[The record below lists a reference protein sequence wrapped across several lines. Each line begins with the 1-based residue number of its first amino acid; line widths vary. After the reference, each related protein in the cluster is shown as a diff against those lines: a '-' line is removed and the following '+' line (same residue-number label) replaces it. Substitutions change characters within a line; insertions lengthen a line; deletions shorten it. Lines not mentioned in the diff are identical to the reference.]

1 MKFTSIVSFWLF
13 WQTTFRE
20 VSQTLAWTAISTSST
35 TTTASRFAN
44 CLTNLHM
51 SSSLTTQKE
60 RKPRLALPE
69 PLRSLTPGTWAH
81 DTMSRRVDGEILA
94 RTVEDNQDFLKSHPA
109 LADAVDNLRKDLR
122 EAAPLKYP
130 IKPPDD
136 ASTERQ
142 AEYDTWCEILK
153 PHIDQN
159 ETWLSAP
166 WMVAEFY
173 VYRSLMGCLGYWD
186 EGSPGCGYDPFD
198 KQKQAGLV
206 SSTKSAEAILKRIPT
221 LPTSAEGQQ
230 VAFSMA
236 LWGNKMDLSLWPA
249 DAGDNKDVFSDVL
262 AAAYENLLHD
272 DSETLSRWCDG
283 LIAKGGGKVH
293 IIVDNAGFELVT
305 DLAVGQYLIESGIAK
320 TVTFQLKSHPTFVS
334 DALEKDL
341 RETVDYYTK
350 LAEDEYPCA
359 RDAGLKWQSYLESGE
374 WKCQEHMFWVQGWP
388 MWKMQEP
395 LYQDLEKHCD
405 LAIVKGDANYRRLL
419 GDLDWDY
426 SEASFN
432 DVVGAY
438 FPCPVLALRTL
449 KSEVG
454 CGMDKAQVERASSLD
469 KNWLV
474 NGRFGVVHF
483 STAGRT

>member
-1 MKFTSIVSFWLF
+1 
-13 WQTTFRE
+13 
-20 VSQTLAWTAISTSST
+20 
-35 TTTASRFAN
+35 
-44 CLTNLHM
+44 M
-51 SSSLTTQKE
+51 SSSSTQQE
-60 RKPRLALPE
+60 RAPRLTLPE

-81 DTMSRRVDGEILA
+81 DTMSRRVDGEIMG
-94 RTVEDNQDFLKSHPA
+94 RTVEDNKDFLQANPK
-109 LADAVDNLRKDLR
+109 LAEAVENLRKELR

-130 IKPPDD
+130 VKPADD
-136 ASTERQ
+136 ASSERKL
-142 AEYDTWCEILK
+142 EYETWCEILK
-153 PHIDQN
+153 PHIGN
-159 ETWLSAP
+159 KETWLSAP

-173 VYRSLMGCLGYWD
+173 VYRSLMDCLGYWD
-186 EGSPGCGYDPFD
+186 ESSPGYGYDPFD
-198 KQKQAGLV
+198 KQKDAGLV

-221 LPTSAEGQQ
+221 LPASDEGQQ

-249 DAGDNKDVFSDVL
+249 DAGSNKDVFSEVL
-262 AAAYENLLHD
+262 AAAHENLLHD
-272 DSETLSRWCDG
+272 DSEILSEWCDK
-283 LIAKGGGKVH
+283 LIAKGGGAVD

-305 DLAVGQYLIESGIAK
+305 DLAVGQYLIESKIAK

-341 RETVDYYTK
+341 IATVEYYTK
-350 LAEDEYPCA
+350 LSEVEYPNA
-359 RDAGLKWQSYLESGE
+359 RAAGLKWKSYLQSGQ

-388 MWKMQEP
+388 MWKMQDS
-395 LYQDLEKHCD
+395 LYQDLQQRCD

-426 SEASFN
+426 SAASFE

-449 KSEVG
+449 KAEIG
-454 CGMDKAQVERASSLD
+454 CGMDKEQVERASSLD

-474 NGRFGVVHF
+474 NGRFGVIHF